1 MLLSK
6 THDTIGS
13 TLHRD
18 VGVGSATHECRVRQR
33 NGVARLRLERVCCVC
48 RAWALP
54 DGSYDMENEMS
65 DLQLVKYDVED
76 GVAVITID
84 NPPVNAL
91 APGMRESIIEG
102 VARANDD
109 PAVDAIVLIGAG
121 RNFIAGADIRQFGKA
136 RSITSSVSTAALD
149 ASRKPVIAA
158 LHGYALG
165 AGLEHALACHYR
177 IASTDA
183 KVGLPEVAI
192 GIIPAGGGTQ
202 RLPRLIGPEAALD
215 IIVTGR
221 HVAAVEALRLGIV
234 TDVVSP
240 DSLRGAALDL
250 ARRVASARPL
260 PRVRDRSERIEETR
274 RDRTRWDAARAKA
287 SARAKKL
294 MAPQHAIACVEA
306 SIEKPFDEGL
316 ALEQRSIA
324 ELEGSDEARALRYAF
339 FAEREAAKIPGV
351 PAELKP
357 ARVASAA
364 VIGAGTMGSGI
375 AMCFADAGIPVSV
388 LEATPEALERGINRI
403 RDTYAVRVKRGSLTQ
418 SEMDARMARIRT
430 AERYEEIADCDAVVE
445 AVFERI
451 DLKREV
457 FSKLDAVMKRGAL
470 LLTNSSAIDIDTMA
484 AMTHRPK
491 DVAGAH
497 FFAPANVMK
506 LCEIV
511 RGEQSSIETIVRAS
525 RMGRDLGKVSV
536 VSGTCDG
543 FAANRSRA
551 PLVTEM
557 MLMLEEGALPEQV
570 DKVMVEFGYPMGPF
584 AVSDLSGLDVSYDT
598 RKRRAA
604 ADPTYRKLHVPDRM
618 VELGR
623 KGQKSGAGWYRYI
636 EGDRT
641 PHPDEEVRRIIAEVA
656 NELGVPQR
664 TFTDDEILRR
674 MLFASVN
681 EACKIL
687 EDGKAYRA
695 SDIDVMW
702 LYGFGFPRH
711 RGGLMYWADS
721 IGAKEIYRQVCEW
734 HKRYGKRWKPSGL
747 LLKVAEDGG
756 FLRDVKVRA

>member
-1 MLLSK
+1 
-6 THDTIGS
+6 
-13 TLHRD
+13 
-18 VGVGSATHECRVRQR
+18 
-33 NGVARLRLERVCCVC
+33 
-48 RAWALP
+48 
-54 DGSYDMENEMS
+54 MS

-91 APGMRESIIEG
+91 APGMRESIIDG
-102 VARANDD
+102 VARANAD
-109 PAVDAIVLIGAG
+109 PGIDAIVLIGAG
-121 RNFIAGADIRQFGKA
+121 RNFIAGADIRQFGKV
-136 RSITSSVSTAALD
+136 RSVTSSVSTAELD

-183 KVGLPEVAI
+183 KVGLPEVSI
-192 GIIPAGGGTQ
+192 GIVPAGGGTQ
-202 RLPRLIGPEAALD
+202 RLSRLIGPEAALD

-221 HVAAVEALRLGIV
+221 HVGADEALRLGIV
-234 TDVVSP
+234 SEIVRP
-240 DSLRGAALDL
+240 DALRTAALDL
-250 ARRVASARPL
+250 AKRVAEARPL
-260 PRVRDRSERIEETR
+260 PRVRDRSDRIEETR
-274 RDRTRWDAARAKA
+274 RDRTRWDATRTKALARA
-287 SARAKKL
+287 RKL
-294 MAPQHAIACVEA
+294 QAPEHAIACVEA
-306 SIEKPFDEGL
+306 SIDKPFDEGL

-324 ELEGSDEARALRYAF
+324 ELEGSDEACALRYAF

-351 PAELKP
+351 PADLKP
-357 ARVASAA
+357 SQIASAA

-375 AMCFADAGIPVSV
+375 AMCFADAGIPVHV
-388 LEATPEALERGINRI
+388 LEATPEALERGLNRI

-418 SEMDARMARIRT
+418 PEMDARMACVRT

-484 AMTHRPK
+484 AMTNRPQ

-511 RGEQSSIETIVRAS
+511 RGDVSSIETIVRAS

-557 MLMLEEGALPEQV
+557 MLMLEEGALPEQI
-570 DKVMVEFGYPMGPF
+570 DKVMVGFGYPMGPF

-623 KGQKSGAGWYRYI
+623 KGQKSGAGWYRYE

-641 PHPDEEVRRIIAEVA
+641 PRPDAEVRRIISEVA
-656 NELGVPQR
+656 SELGVPQR
-664 TFTDDEILRR
+664 EFTDDEILRR

-721 IGAKEIYRQVCEW
+721 IGAKEIHRQVCEW
-734 HKRYGKRWKPSGL
+734 HERYGKRWKPSEL
-747 LLKVAEDGG
+747 LSRVAESGTL
-756 FLRDVKVRA
+756 LRDAKAGS